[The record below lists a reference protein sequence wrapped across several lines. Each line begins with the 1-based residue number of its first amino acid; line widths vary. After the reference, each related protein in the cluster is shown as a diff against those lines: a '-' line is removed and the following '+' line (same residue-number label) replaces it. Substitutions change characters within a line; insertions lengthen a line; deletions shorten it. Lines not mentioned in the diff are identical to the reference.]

1 MVRNKILSLICKC
14 VCFEQQNL
22 VLNRYKDDQKL
33 SRASSK
39 HRTFEEF
46 GVHTILFP
54 SAIERDSGKYTCS
67 AINEYG
73 RIHASSY
80 VRIIHPSSIPR
91 GKPAMFLSRPD
102 KVLSLVEG
110 EDIVVSFRV
119 TGDPK
124 PRGKMSYRAP
134 KEI

>member
-1 MVRNKILSLICKC
+1 MIFC
-14 VCFEQQNL
+14 
-22 VLNRYKDDQKL
+22 RYKDDQKL

-39 HRTFEEF
+39 HRTFEEL

-54 SAIERDSGKYTCS
+54 SATERDSGRYTCS

-73 RIHASSY
+73 KIHASSY

-124 PRGKMSYRAP
+124 PRGKR
-134 KEI
+134 IFVIL